1 MELQEFTRI
10 VVDRSHKVPV
20 VVDFWAPWCGPC
32 RVLGPV
38 IEELAKE
45 ADNKW
50 ELIKIN
56 VDESQE
62 VAGKFNIMSIPTVM
76 LFIGGK
82 PKDQFAGALPKY
94 QINQWLT
101 DHLPDPRKDQ
111 LASLQAK
118 IQAGMGSQALTELEE
133 FVSQN
138 PDLEEARLWLAREKV
153 CQDPNNS
160 ESLIEDIKIG
170 HKLYDQ
176 AEDVRNLI
184 EFFRF
189 SPSEPSDISVYFD
202 KAKEAYTDRNYD
214 QMLAHLVNSMMRDK
228 SYGNELARRVSIA
241 IFHTL
246 GESHALT
253 KKHRPKFSMALY

>member
-1 MELQEFTRI
+1 MELQEFTQK
-10 VVDRSHKVPV
+10 VLDRSQNVPV
-20 VVDFWAPWCGPC
+20 LVDFWAPWCGPC

-38 IEELAKE
+38 IEELASE
-45 ADNKW
+45 AEGRW
-50 ELIKIN
+50 ELVKIN
-56 VDESQE
+56 VDESQD

-76 LFIGGK
+76 LFLEGK
-82 PKDQFAGALPKY
+82 SKGQFAGSLPKY

-101 DHLPDPRKDQ
+101 DHLPDPRKNQ
-111 LASLQAK
+111 LAGIQEK
-118 IQAGMGSQALTELEE
+118 IQAGMAGQALEELEV
-133 FVSQN
+133 FVKQN

-153 CQDPNNS
+153 CQDPDNS
-160 ESLIEDIKIG
+160 EALIEEIRIG

-184 EFFRF
+184 EFFRL
-189 SPSEPSDISVYFD
+189 SPENTSDISSYFN
-202 KAKEAYTDRNYD
+202 KAKEAYRNRDFD
-214 QMLAHLVNSMMRDK
+214 QMLTQLVNSMMRDK
-228 SYGNELARRVSIA
+228 SYENELARRVSIA